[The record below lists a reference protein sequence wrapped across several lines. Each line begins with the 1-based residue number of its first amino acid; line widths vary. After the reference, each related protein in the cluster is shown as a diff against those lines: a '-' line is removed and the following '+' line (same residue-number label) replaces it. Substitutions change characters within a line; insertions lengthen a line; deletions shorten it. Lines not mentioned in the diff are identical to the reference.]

1 MDEGTFSKQL
11 NRQESISS
19 PIEKE
24 LFENLKKLHS
34 TLDQAFLRQFDRS
47 LPLNETLLDRW
58 ERAKNL
64 GFGENSSIYDSS
76 LILGKVEV
84 GKNCWIGPFTIL
96 DGSGGL
102 KIGDFC
108 TVSAGVHIY
117 SHDNVKQTLSSGKLP
132 IEREAVSIGSNV
144 YIAPQVVIAKGVSIG
159 NFCVIGTGAF
169 VNKNIKDCQ
178 IVVGQ
183 PAKVIGEVIVSDSR
197 IDFKYF

>member
-1 MDEGTFSKQL
+1 M

-19 PIEKE
+19 KVEKE

-34 TLDQAFLRQFDRS
+34 TLDQAFLQQFDRS

-76 LILGKVEV
+76 LVLGKVEV

-132 IEREAVSIGSNV
+132 IEREAVSIGNNV

-159 NFCVIGTGAF
+159 NFSVIGTGAF
-169 VNKNIKDCQ
+169 VNKNVKDCQ

-183 PAKVIGEVIVSDSR
+183 PAKVIGEVIVSDSG

>member
-1 MDEGTFSKQL
+1 MDERSVENQL
-11 NRQESISS
+11 NRLESISS
-19 PIEKE
+19 KEEKE
-24 LFENLKKLHS
+24 LFENFKKLHA
-34 TLDQAFLRQFDRS
+34 TLDQAFKQQFDRS

-76 LILGKVEV
+76 LVLGKVVV
-84 GKNCWIGPFTIL
+84 GKNCWVGPFTIL

-102 KIGDFC
+102 TVGDNC

-132 IEREAVSIGSNV
+132 IERSPVTIGNNV

-169 VNKNIKDCQ
+169 VNKDIKDFQ

-183 PAKVIGEVIVSDSR
+183 PAKVIGEILMTDSGV
-197 IDFKYF
+197 DFKYF

>member
-1 MDEGTFSKQL
+1 MDERTFSDQL

-34 TLDQAFLRQFDRS
+34 TLDQAFIRQFDRS

-76 LILGKVEV
+76 MVLGKVEV
-84 GKNCWIGPFTIL
+84 GRNCWIGPYTIL

-102 KIGDFC
+102 KMGDYC

-117 SHDNVKQTLSSGKLP
+117 SHDNVKQTLSSGKVP
-132 IEREAVSIGSNV
+132 IERSPVQIGHNV
-144 YIAPQVVIAKGVSIG
+144 YIAPQVVIAKGVRIG

-169 VNKNIKDCQ
+169 VNKDVSDFQ

-183 PAKVIGEVIVSDSR
+183 PARVIGEVIVTDSG
-197 IDFKYF
+197 IEFTYF